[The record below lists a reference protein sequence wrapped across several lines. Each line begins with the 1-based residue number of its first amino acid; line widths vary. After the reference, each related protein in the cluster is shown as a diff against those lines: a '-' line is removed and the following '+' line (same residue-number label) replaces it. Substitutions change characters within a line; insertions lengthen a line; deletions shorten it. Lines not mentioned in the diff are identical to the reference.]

1 MRRFPRTFEK
11 QLFAAA
17 LCVPLCGWV
26 PGLQAQ
32 NHAPAT
38 VQHAK
43 VLKSQGAVEI
53 EVEATSEIVP
63 QTQMVAGPD
72 RLVIDFPNAVPGKQ
86 LFSQSVNAGDV
97 KDLRIGLY
105 QSKPPVTR
113 VVLDLKT
120 AQGYQIFPQG
130 RTVVIKVA
138 GPTPATTATSITPV
152 APATV
157 APAPRPGLVNTNF
170 TASAVHVAP
179 PPPPPPMRP
188 PLEVYF
194 RDGLLTIKATK
205 ATLSE
210 VLFTVQQ
217 RTGAQIAIPA
227 GAEQEKI
234 VADLGPAPA
243 SEVLAHLLNGSSFN
257 FLILNA
263 ANDPRRL
270 DRVILSPRGESS
282 TMPLAPVEEVVGT
295 ANEPDDGP
303 QDRPVQ
309 AEVQPAS
316 GPPPPNVDG
325 PKPRPDVEMPTPSQE
340 ASPD

>member
-1 MRRFPRTFEK
+1 MRRFPRIFEK
-11 QLFAAA
+11 HVFAAA
-17 LCVPLCGWV
+17 LCVPLCGWA
-26 PGLQAQ
+26 PSLLAQ

-63 QTQMVAGPD
+63 QTQIVTGPD

-86 LFSQSVNAGDV
+86 LFSQSVNVGDV

-138 GPTPATTATSITPV
+138 GPAPATTAAAITP
-152 APATV
+152 V
-157 APAPRPGLVNTNF
+157 APAPRPGVVTTNF
-170 TASAVHVAP
+170 TTSAERVP

-270 DRVILSPRGESS
+270 DRVILSPRGDAS

-309 AEVQPAS
+309 AEVQPGG
-316 GPPPPNVDG
+316 GPPAPNVEG

>member
-1 MRRFPRTFEK
+1 MRRFPRICEK

-17 LCVPLCGWV
+17 LCVPLCGWA
-26 PGLQAQ
+26 PSLLAQ
-32 NHAPAT
+32 NHTPAT

-86 LFSQSVNAGDV
+86 LFSQSVNVGDV

-138 GPTPATTATSITPV
+138 GPTPATTAAAITP
-152 APATV
+152 V
-157 APAPRPGLVNTNF
+157 APAPRPGLVHTNF
-170 TASAVHVAP
+170 AASAERVAPSSP

-270 DRVILSPRGESS
+270 DRVILSQRGDAS
-282 TMPLAPVEEVVGT
+282 TMPLAPIEEVVGT
-295 ANEPDDGP
+295 ANEPEDGP

-309 AEVQPAS
+309 AEVQPGS
-316 GPPPPNVDG
+316 GPPPPNVEG
-325 PKPRPDVEMPTPSQE
+325 PKPRPDAEMPTPSQE